1 MAFII
6 WMTGFPCSGKSTL
19 AKKLLEYIPKME
31 ILDGDELNNWLTD
44 GWTKESRI
52 VNTKRIAHV
61 TKLLFKHNIPVCV
74 STISPYDEGRK
85 AVSEIINDNRF
96 IELFVKCSLEVCAKR
111 DEKGMYKKA
120 RSGELDNFSGV
131 TAPYEIPNNPE
142 LIIDT
147 ENNSIEDCVKDILN
161 YLKSNNLLSPTI

>member
-1 MAFII
+1 MFQSYFESSDIFSNNI
-6 WMTGFPCSGKSTL
+6 RLSSLTGTC
-19 AKKLLEYIPKME
+19 E
-31 ILDGDELNNWLTD
+31 IRYFT
-44 GWTKESRI
+44 
-52 VNTKRIAHV
+52 
-61 TKLLFKHNIPVCV
+61 F
-74 STISPYDEGRK
+74 
-85 AVSEIINDNRF
+85 INDNRF

-111 DEKGMYKKA
+111 DDKGMYKKA